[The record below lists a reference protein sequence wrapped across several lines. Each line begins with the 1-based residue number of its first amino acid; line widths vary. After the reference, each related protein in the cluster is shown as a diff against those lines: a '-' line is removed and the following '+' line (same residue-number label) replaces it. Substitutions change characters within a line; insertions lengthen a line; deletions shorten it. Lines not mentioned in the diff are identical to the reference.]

1 VGAVTG
7 PLAEDGAGVEFR
19 VLGPLEVVSGGV
31 PLALGGARQRAVL
44 TLLLLRANELV
55 PRDRLIDGLWGDR
68 PPETAAN
75 SVQVAIHGLRKLLG
89 SERVETRGA
98 GYRLRVAPGELDL
111 ERFEQLAE
119 RARRERPARASETLR
134 EALALWRGPALAD
147 LGQATFAGTES
158 ARLEERRTAVLEQ
171 RIEAD
176 FALARHTELVGEL
189 EALVAEHP
197 YRERFRH
204 LFMLALYRSGRQ
216 AEALEAYQEARRAL
230 VDELGVD
237 PSPVLQELERAIL
250 RHDPSLHPA
259 PAQAVPRTNLPAP
272 LTPLIGRQL
281 ELAAAS
287 ALLRGDDVRLL
298 TLTGAGGTGKTRL
311 ALAVADEVADEFDD
325 GVWLV
330 TLAPVGDPEL
340 VASTIAGALS
350 VEESSGR
357 SLLDDLKA
365 YLADKR
371 ALLLLDNFEH
381 LTAAA
386 TLVTDLL
393 SAAPQLKV
401 LVTSR
406 SVLRL
411 SGEHDYPVPPLA
423 LPDRARWDDP
433 DSLSRNEAVALFVA
447 RAKAAR
453 PDFRLQGNAR
463 FVAEICVALDGL
475 PLALEL
481 AAARVNVLSAEELLD
496 RLAQRLPLLVHGPR
510 DRPPRHQTL
519 EAAIGWS
526 FELLDEDERA
536 LFARLAVFAG
546 GCTLEACEDVCE
558 AGLDALASLVD
569 KSLVERRGSEEDARF
584 TMLETVREYANE
596 RLEESGEADFRR
608 RRHADHFLG
617 LAEEAEPELKGE
629 NAAAWLV
636 RLDAELDNFRAA
648 LAWAGAAGA
657 VEVELR
663 LASALEVQWRLRGH
677 LSEGRRSLEGALS
690 RSGEAPAAVRA
701 KALNTA
707 AIFVHRQGEHGLAKG
722 FLEEALALYRELGD
736 DREIARMLSNLG
748 SVALLEGNSERATA
762 LYEETIPLFRDAGD
776 DRGLMITLS
785 NLASI
790 ANAGGD
796 HVRGRTLGEEGL
808 AVARRV
814 GDKDQ
819 VSVSLHNLGRA
830 DLRQGRHIEAGR
842 RFAESLGLAVE
853 LGYKE
858 VIAYCLEACGELA
871 ATGRDWERAARLLGA
886 GEGLFEAIGVPMGAD
901 DREGYEATVEQLKER
916 LGEAVLAELQA
927 EGRALSIE
935 QAVAISMEAASDAGQ
950 TEDLPQ

>member
-1 VGAVTG
+1 
-7 PLAEDGAGVEFR
+7 LLEEGAGFKFR
-19 VLGPLEVVSGGV
+19 ILGPLEVASAGHA
-31 PLALGGARQRAVL
+31 LALGGPRQRAVL
-44 TLLLLRANELV
+44 TLLLLHSNELV

-75 SVQVAIHGLRKLLG
+75 SLQVAIHGLRKLLG

-111 ERFEQLAE
+111 DRFEQLAE

-158 ARLEERRTAVLEQ
+158 IRLEERRTAVLEQ

-204 LFMLALYRSGRQ
+204 MLMLALYRSGRQ
-216 AEALEAYQEARRAL
+216 AEALEAYQAARRAL
-230 VDELGVD
+230 VDELGVE
-237 PSPVLQELERAIL
+237 PSPALQELERAIL
-250 RHDPSLHPA
+250 RHDPSLQPA
-259 PAQAVPRTNLPAP
+259 SAQAVPRTNLPAP
-272 LTPLIGRQL
+272 VTPLIGRQL

-311 ALAVADEVADEFDD
+311 ALAVAEEVADEFDD

-330 TLAPVGDPEL
+330 TLAPVRDPEH
-340 VASTIAGALS
+340 VASTIAGALG
-350 VEESSGR
+350 VEESSGT

-365 YLADKR
+365 HLADKR

-393 SAAPQLKV
+393 AAAPQLKV

-423 LPDRARWDDP
+423 LPDRSKWDDA

-453 PDFRLQGNAR
+453 LDFRLNANAR

-481 AAARVNVLSAEELLD
+481 AAARVKVLSAEELLG

-519 EAAIGWS
+519 RAAIGWS
-526 FELLDEDERA
+526 FDLLDEDERA

-546 GCTLEACEDVCE
+546 GCTLVACEDVCE
-558 AGLDALASLVD
+558 AGLDTLASLVD
-569 KSLVERRGSEEDARF
+569 KSLVVRRGSEEDVRF

-596 RLEESGEADFRR
+596 RLEERDEANLRR
-608 RRHADHFLG
+608 RRHAEHFLA
-617 LAEEAEPELKGE
+617 LAETAEPELKGE
-629 NAAAWLV
+629 DAAAWLV
-636 RLDAELDNFRAA
+636 RLDPELDNFRAA

-657 VEVELR
+657 AELELR
-663 LASALEVQWRLRGH
+663 LASALEVLWRLRGH

-701 KALNTA
+701 KALNAA

-736 DREIARMLSNLG
+736 DREVARMLSNLG
-748 SVALLEGNSERATA
+748 SVALLEGNNERATA
-762 LYEETIPLFRDAGD
+762 LYEETIPLFRNAGD

-790 ANAGGD
+790 ANASGD

-830 DLRQGRHIEAGR
+830 DLRQGRYLEAGG

-871 ATGRDWERAARLLGA
+871 ATGQDWERAARLLGA
-886 GEGLFEAIGVPMGAD
+886 GEGLFEALGVPMGAD
-901 DREGYEATVEQLKER
+901 DRDGYEATVEQLKER
-916 LGEAVLAELQA
+916 LGEAALADLQA
-927 EGRALSIE
+927 EGRALSLE
-935 QAVAISMEAASDAGQ
+935 QAVAVAMETTPAQ
-950 TEDLPQ
+950 TTFR